1 MSKRGGGN
9 GESYTNGGWSNEPE
23 IPSYMTNTP
32 PASNGFFPDTT
43 KPKPGR
49 IKRQRPQ
56 INTKQKKTSI
66 IQQFHYKWITGFT
79 NTYVSLYVA
88 IFSWYLLGVLSIG
101 TTKVLLQDGAPPLWL
116 TLQQLVLGSN
126 LLNFLLQLKSLG
138 SAGLQPWPTPSQE
151 SPIRRMQRQQNEKR
165 RYVCQSLYYTL
176 LSKKIHS
183 HRHTYSHTC
192 RSSFLSS
199 FPTKDLVLA
208 GAFFCF
214 GFLAT
219 NYSFQ
224 KSSAAFVETIK
235 AAEPITSA
243 GTAVAWGIET
253 LSSSEVMS
261 LAVVVLGVLMSTLG
275 NGHGDKGSATL
286 TDNIRACAI
295 VMTANLCFSF
305 RGLHQKMFRAT
316 SIGNANLIDDMNLQ
330 YRMQQIGVYILVV
343 PVLIWDAP
351 SLLTS
356 LWNGV
361 GFDEGMRYLG
371 LALIN
376 GFAFTTYK

>member
-1 MSKRGGGN
+1 M
-9 GESYTNGGWSNEPE
+9 
-23 IPSYMTNTP
+23 
-32 PASNGFFPDTT
+32 
-43 KPKPGR
+43 
-49 IKRQRPQ
+49 
-56 INTKQKKTSI
+56 
-66 IQQFHYKWITGFT
+66 
-79 NTYVSLYVA
+79 
-88 IFSWYLLGVLSIG
+88 
-101 TTKVLLQDGAPPLWL
+101 
-116 TLQQLVLGSN
+116 
-126 LLNFLLQLKSLG
+126 
-138 SAGLQPWPTPSQE
+138 
-151 SPIRRMQRQQNEKR
+151 
-165 RYVCQSLYYTL
+165 
-176 LSKKIHS
+176 
-183 HRHTYSHTC
+183 
-192 RSSFLSS
+192 
-199 FPTKDLVLA
+199 
-208 GAFFCF
+208 
-214 GFLAT
+214 
-219 NYSFQ
+219 
-224 KSSAAFVETIK
+224 ETIK

-261 LAVVVLGVLMSTLG
+261 LAVVVLGVIMSTLG

-343 PVLIWDAP
+343 PVFIWDAP